1 MSFVSAREKK
11 IDAIV
16 EKLFGTSSPDIRAIM
31 KMDLMSKSEAPD
43 EETPDEALL
52 REEKQLEENKEVIQH
67 MRDENQVFSQS
78 VGHLQ
83 MTYDALGNI
92 HTITQVAE

>member
-11 IDAIV
+11 IDDIV
-16 EKLFGTSSPDIRAIM
+16 EKLFGNSSPDIKAIM
-31 KMDLMSKSEAPD
+31 KLDLMSKSEAPP
-43 EETPDEALL
+43 EETPEDKVV
-52 REEKQLEENKEVIQH
+52 REDKLIETNKEVIQH

-83 MTYDALGNI
+83 MTYDVFGNI
-92 HTITQVAE
+92 HTITHVAE